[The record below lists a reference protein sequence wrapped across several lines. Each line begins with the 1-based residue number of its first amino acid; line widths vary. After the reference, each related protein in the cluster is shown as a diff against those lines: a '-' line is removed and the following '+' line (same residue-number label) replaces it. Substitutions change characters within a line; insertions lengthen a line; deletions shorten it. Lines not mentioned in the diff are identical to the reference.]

1 MEEGKSQAVAAVGV
15 EGNTSVLIGDV
26 QEKQQGNDSAV
37 ASIKP
42 VTVPSLSLEE
52 SVQLQAGYSSGNDE
66 PDENVPQFVEIKV
79 PKVDLKYNLKPQVI
93 GESGIVFYN
102 AQDLSYYRR
111 QLKEPFLRVW
121 VLTSN
126 ANDLKYVN
134 KRIFEAGYANNI
146 QVDFMETGKF
156 DLVSSQDGLDEI
168 YYDGQTVKLPDVVLP
183 RLGANIDYFGMAVI
197 RHLENANLLVLN
209 PTHSVIISRDKLYQ
223 VQHLAIMGL
232 PFPKTMIAKFPIN
245 FETVEKVFP
254 EYPIVLK
261 KASGSQGKG
270 VILCHSR
277 EQLSDLADMIDTTKP
292 CIFQE
297 YIKKSHGRDI
307 RVFVVGGK
315 AIGGMM
321 RIAKKGFKANFHQ
334 GGTVKPIKLSPAI
347 EWLAIEAARLV
358 GLDIAGVDILIDN
371 DSYKICEINS
381 SPGFQGFELAT
392 GINVPEYIF
401 DFIKIR
407 LGLWRKTNPRAANTE
422 KKRIAVPVQAEH
434 LLLNTSN
441 IPTTPNS
448 APQSPHEFE
457 SPLPFNASN
466 INNGKQE
473 K

>member
-1 MEEGKSQAVAAVGV
+1 MDSKTTTTTNQLQDHKDQEQQQSR
-15 EGNTSVLIGDV
+15 DV
-26 QEKQQGNDSAV
+26 VVVPQLDLHQQQQQE
-37 ASIKP
+37 
-42 VTVPSLSLEE
+42 EE
-52 SVQLQAGYSSGNDE
+52 SINLQADYSSGNDE
-66 PDENVPQFVEIKV
+66 PPMDGDTASKFLEIKV
-79 PKVDLKYNLKPQVI
+79 PKNDLQYGLKPQVI
-93 GESGIVFYN
+93 GENNIVFYN
-102 AQDLSYYRR
+102 AQDLDYYRR
-111 QLKEPFLRVW
+111 KLKEPIATVW
-121 VLTSN
+121 ILTSN

-134 KRIFEAGYANNI
+134 KRLFESAFSSRNNI
-146 QVDFMETGKF
+146 QVEFMETGRF
-156 DLVSSQDGLDEI
+156 DLVSSSSGLDEI
-168 YYDGQTVKLPDVVLP
+168 YYDGESVKLPDVVFP
-183 RLGANIDYFGMAVI
+183 RLGANVDYFGMAVI
-197 RHLENANLLVLN
+197 RQLENANLLVLN
-209 PTHSVIISRDKLYQ
+209 PTQSMIVSRDKLYQ

-245 FETVEKVFP
+245 FETVERVFP

-270 VILCHSR
+270 VMLCHSR
-277 EQLSDLADMIDTTKP
+277 EQLSDLADMIDTSKP

-307 RVFVVGGK
+307 RVFIVGGK

-334 GGTVKPIKLSPAI
+334 GGSVKPVKLSPAI

-392 GINVPEYIF
+392 GINVPDLIY

-407 LGLWRKTNPRAANTE
+407 LGLWRKTNPPRSSE

-434 LLLNTSN
+434 LLLNYPEN
-441 IPTTPNS
+441 IPS
-448 APQSPHEFE
+448 SPHESVSNPE
-457 SPLPFNASN
+457 WSP
-466 INNGKQE
+466 K
-473 K
+473 